1 MTTQQQYLRD
11 AASLLG
17 LTQKGLAERMGVP
30 WSTFE
35 KWLAPEASKSFRE
48 MPQMAW
54 RLVRTV
60 IEKDVLAKRLE
71 SLTAPPM
78 GGIIHPAPSDEDYD
92 MDDDEFATSKRDIL
106 ISEYLQARG
115 IYSIEDAPDDM
126 LEAANAEA
134 DQVLGKGLD
143 N

>member
-11 AASLLG
+11 AASILG
-17 LTQKGLAERMGVP
+17 LTQRDLAERMGVP

-35 KWLAPEASKSFRE
+35 KWLAPDASKSFRE

-60 IEKDVLAKRLE
+60 IERDVLFSRLSE
-71 SLTAPPM
+71 LTNPPM
-78 GGIIHPAPSDEDYD
+78 GGIMKTERLNEEYD
-92 MDDDEFATSKRDIL
+92 MDDDDLATSKRDIL
-106 ISEYLQARG
+106 ISEFLQARG
-115 IYSIEDAPDDM
+115 IFSIEDAPDDM
-126 LEAANAEA
+126 LDAADAEA
-134 DQVLGKGLD
+134 DKVLGKGND

>member
-1 MTTQQQYLRD
+1 
-11 AASLLG
+11 
-17 LTQKGLAERMGVP
+17 MGVP

-71 SLTAPPM
+71 SLTNPPM
-78 GGIIHPAPSDEDYD
+78 GGNIKSIPQEEGYD
-92 MDDDEFATSKRDIL
+92 MDDDELSTSKRDIL

-115 IYSIEDAPDDM
+115 IYGIEDAPGDM
-126 LEAANAEA
+126 LDAANAEA
-134 DQVLGKGLD
+134 DQVLGKGRY